1 MIQELP
7 MQDILFVTGASGQLG
22 RAVISHLLAA
32 QGVAPGRIVAGTRE
46 PAKLAELAAQGVRVV
61 ALDFE
66 QPESLARAFAGVDRL
81 LLIST
86 DALDRPG
93 RRLAQHLAAVEA
105 ARAAGVGH
113 VLYTSM
119 PNPAD
124 SLVPFAPDHL
134 GTEAA
139 LQASG
144 LGWSILRNAWYQE
157 NLLMEIG
164 PVLERGQ
171 WTTAAGD
178 GRYAPISRDDCAR
191 AAAAALAGKAEA
203 GRIYNLSGPELLG
216 MDEIAAI
223 ASQAFGRPVV
233 AVKLDDATRA
243 DILIQ
248 AGLPPFIAP
257 VLVASEANI
266 RAGKFALL
274 SGDVEALTGQAPR
287 PLAATFAA
295 LRKAA

>member
-1 MIQELP
+1 MN
-7 MQDILFVTGASGQLG
+7 DTLFVTGASGQLG
-22 RAVISHLLAA
+22 RAVIQHLLATE
-32 QGVAPGRIVAGTRE
+32 GVVPGRIRAGTRD
-46 PAKLAELAAQGVRVV
+46 PAKLADLAARGVRVV

-66 QPESLARAFAGVDRL
+66 QPESMAEAFAGIGRL

-124 SLVPFAPDHL
+124 SLLPFAPDHL
-134 GTEAA
+134 GTETA

-144 LGWSILRNAWYQE
+144 LRWSILRNAWYQE
-157 NLLMEIG
+157 NLLTELHAA
-164 PVLERGQ
+164 LERGQ
-171 WTTAAGD
+171 WTTAAGE
-178 GRYAPISRDDCAR
+178 GRYAPISREDCAR

-203 GRIYNLSGPELLG
+203 GRIYDLTGPELLM
-216 MDEIAAI
+216 MDDIAAR
-223 ASQAFGRPVV
+223 AGEVFGRPVV
-233 AVKLDDATRA
+233 AVRLDEATRTA
-243 DILIQ
+243 ILVQ

-274 SGDVEALTGQAPR
+274 SGEVEALTGRAPAS
-287 PLAATFAA
+287 LAATFAA
-295 LRKAA
+295 LRDAGRAAA

>member
-1 MIQELP
+1 MN
-7 MQDILFVTGASGQLG
+7 DTLFVTGASGQLG
-22 RAVISHLLAA
+22 RAVIHHLLATE
-32 QGVAPGRIVAGTRE
+32 GVAPGRILAGTRE
-46 PAKLAELAAQGVRVV
+46 PSKLADLAARGIRVV
-61 ALDFE
+61 PLDFE
-66 QPESLARAFAGVDRL
+66 QPESMVQAFAGAGRL

-93 RRLAQHLAAVEA
+93 RRLAQHQAAVDA

-119 PNPAD
+119 PNPED

-139 LQASG
+139 LRASG
-144 LGWSILRNAWYQE
+144 LDWSILRNAWYQE
-157 NLLMEIG
+157 NLLMELG
-164 PVLERGQ
+164 AALEHGQ
-171 WTTAAGD
+171 WTTAAGE
-178 GRYAPISRDDCAR
+178 GRYAPISREDCAR
-191 AAAAALAGKAEA
+191 AAAAALAGKAEP
-203 GRIYNLSGPELLG
+203 GRVYNLSGPELLG
-216 MDEIAAI
+216 IDDIAAR
-223 ASQAFGRPVV
+223 ASEAFGRPVV
-233 AVKLDDATRA
+233 AVKLDEATRA
-243 DILIQ
+243 GILVQ

-274 SGDVEALTGQAPR
+274 SDDVQELTGRAPA

-295 LRKAA
+295 VRDAGRAAA

>member
-1 MIQELP
+1 MS
-7 MQDILFVTGASGQLG
+7 DTLFVTGASGQLG
-22 RAVISHLLAA
+22 RAVISHLLAEE
-32 QGVAPGRIVAGTRE
+32 GVAPGRIIAGTRE
-46 PAKLAELAAQGVRVV
+46 PAKLADLAARGVRVV

-66 QPESLARAFAGVDRL
+66 QTESLAQAFAGVDRL

-134 GTEAA
+134 GTETA

-144 LGWSILRNAWYQE
+144 LRWSILRNAWYQE
-157 NLLMEIG
+157 NLLMELG
-164 PVLERGQ
+164 PALEHGQ
-171 WTTAAGD
+171 WTTAAGE
-178 GRYAPISRDDCAR
+178 GRYAPVSRADCAR
-191 AAAAALAGKAEA
+191 AAAAALTGKAVP
-203 GRIYNLSGPELLG
+203 GRIYDITGPELLG
-216 MDEIAAI
+216 MDEIAAL
-223 ASQAFGRPVV
+223 AGEAFGRPVV
-233 AVKLDDATRA
+233 AVKLDEATRTG
-243 DILIQ
+243 ILLQ

-257 VLVASEANI
+257 VLVASELNI
-266 RAGKFALL
+266 RAGKFALR
-274 SGDVEALTGQAPR
+274 SADVAELTGREPVA
-287 PLAATFAA
+287 LGATFAA
-295 LRKAA
+295 LRAAGQAAA